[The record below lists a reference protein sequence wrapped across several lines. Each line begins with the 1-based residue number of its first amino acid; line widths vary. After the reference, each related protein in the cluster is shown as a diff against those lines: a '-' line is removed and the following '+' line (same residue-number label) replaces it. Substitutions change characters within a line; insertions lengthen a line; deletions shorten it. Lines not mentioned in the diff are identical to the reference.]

1 MISNLIRIKF
11 LKEKMFKTKNLHL
24 IDNNTS
30 HKNNLLIMVIPTNI
44 HKYILTTLIMFVVVM
59 NLLVSI
65 CD

>member
-1 MISNLIRIKF
+1 MISNLIMIKF
-11 LKEKMFKTKNLHL
+11 LKEKMFKAKNLHL